1 MKGVAWKTIGT
12 GLLTTLCM
20 EESKYVKIADFLVSI
35 PISIKRLGGWT
46 NMFVLVAGNFKE
58 CQWWKET
65 VDF

>member
-1 MKGVAWKTIGT
+1 MPDAVGEGCGMEDHRT
-12 GLLTTLCM
+12 G
-20 EESKYVKIADFLVSI
+20 ESKYVKIADFLVSI